1 MKLGI
6 IERPKVESFD
16 HAKELGL
23 DFVEFDCN
31 PPEFF
36 GWGTTEEQL
45 KQLKEITPDLKA
57 ASERTGVEVGA
68 VGRWA
73 SRVLDEKGQVIPE
86 EWNAVKGIIDFG
98 AALGAKHYLVSC
110 AYVKELSY
118 YQNITCAIK
127 YLKDVVAYAKEKGM
141 ETAIVNCIMGDNY
154 IRTPEQWNL
163 VLSEVPG
170 LGIKYDPSHSF
181 VHGGPKGAYMDE
193 GIKWGGHFKYC
204 HIKGVIQR
212 GDSQEPAMW
221 HKRDLVKRFP
231 DLASDPEFDPKMSH
245 GNSDWY
251 DNPPA
256 GLDCIDWRAFFG
268 ILYKHG
274 YDGYLAIE
282 PHSST
287 WQGEKG
293 EKGVKYTI
301 KYIRDL
307 MI

>member
-6 IERPKVESFD
+6 IMPPAPESFEK
-16 HAKELGL
+16 AREMGL

-36 GWGTTEEQL
+36 GQPASALLE
-45 KQLKEITPDLKA
+45 KKEALKA
-57 ASERTGVEVGA
+57 ASESTGVEVGA

-73 SRVLDEKGQVIPE
+73 SHILDEKGEVIPQEWE
-86 EWNAVKGIIDFG
+86 EVKNVIDFG
-98 AALGAKHYLVSC
+98 GYLGAKHYLCSV

-118 YQNITCAIK
+118 YKNITAAIK
-127 YLKDVVAYAKEKGM
+127 VLRQIVAYAKERGM
-141 ETAIVNCIMGDNY
+141 QTAIVNCLMGDNY
-154 IRTPEQWNL
+154 IRTPEQWKL
-163 VLSEVPG
+163 VLDEVPG

-181 VHGGPKGAYMDE
+181 VHGGQKGLYLEE
-193 GIKWGGHFKYC
+193 GLEWGAHFTYC

-212 GDSQEPAMW
+212 GDSDEVQMW
-221 HKRDLVKRFP
+221 KTMGFLKAH
-231 DLASDPEFDPKMSH
+231 PELKDELLPKIFG
-245 GNSDWY
+245 GNNHY

-256 GLDCIDWRAFFG
+256 GIDVINWRAFFA
-268 ILYKHG
+268 ILYKYG

-282 PHSST
+282 PHSAT

-293 EKGVKYTI
+293 DKGVRYTI

-307 MI
+307 MILD

>member
-6 IERPKVESFD
+6 ISPPEAASFD

-31 PPEFF
+31 PPAYF
-36 GWGTTEEQL
+36 GRPVAELQAVQGE
-45 KQLKEITPDLKA
+45 LKA

-73 SRVLDEKGQVIPE
+73 SRILDEKGEVIPE
-86 EWNAVKGIIDFG
+86 EWEAVKGVIDFG
-98 AALGAKHYLVSC
+98 AYLGAKYYLCSC
-110 AYVKELSY
+110 AYVKEISY

-127 YLKDVVAYAKEKGM
+127 VLNQIVAYAKEKGM
-141 ETAIVNCIMGDNY
+141 ECAIVNCIMGDNF
-154 IRTPEQWNL
+154 IRTPEQWKL

-181 VHGGPKGAYMDE
+181 VHGGQDGAYLTE
-193 GIKWGGHFKYC
+193 GLEWGAHFKYC

-212 GDSQEPAMW
+212 GESREPDMW
-221 HKRDLVKRFP
+221 AKRALVEKFP
-231 DLASDPEFDPKMSH
+231 ELKEEFGAAVSH
-245 GNSDWY
+245 MDNNWY

-256 GLDCIDWRAFFG
+256 GIDVINWRAFFA
-268 ILYKHG
+268 ILYKYG

-282 PHSST
+282 PHSPT
-287 WQGEKG
+287 WRGEKG

-307 MI
+307 ML

>member
-6 IERPKVESFD
+6 IASPEAASFD

-31 PPEFF
+31 PVSFF
-36 GWGTTEEQL
+36 GKPTAELLAKKEEI
-45 KQLKEITPDLKA
+45 KE
-57 ASERTGVEVGA
+57 ASQRTGVEVGA

-73 SRVLDEKGQVIPE
+73 SPILDENGEIVPA
-86 EWNAVKGIIDFG
+86 EWDEVLNVMEFG
-98 AALGAKHYLVSC
+98 HFLGAKHYLCSVN
-110 AYVKELSY
+110 YVKELSY
-118 YQNITCAIK
+118 YKNITAAIK
-127 YLKDVVAYAKEKGM
+127 VLNKIVAAAKERGM
-141 ETAIVNCIMGDNY
+141 ECAIVNCMMGGNY
-154 IRTPEQWNL
+154 IRTPEQWKL

-181 VHGGPKGAYMDE
+181 VHGGPQGAYLDE
-193 GIKWGGHFKYC
+193 GLEWGKYFKYC

-212 GDSQEPAMW
+212 GPSEEPAHW
-221 HKRDLVKRFP
+221 AERDLVM
-231 DLASDPEFDPKMSH
+231 AHPELKDVLPARVPQE
-245 GNSDWY
+245 DTRY

-256 GLDCIDWRAFFG
+256 GIDVINWRAFFA
-268 ILYKHG
+268 ILYKYG

-287 WQGEKG
+287 WMGEKG

-307 MI
+307 MILD